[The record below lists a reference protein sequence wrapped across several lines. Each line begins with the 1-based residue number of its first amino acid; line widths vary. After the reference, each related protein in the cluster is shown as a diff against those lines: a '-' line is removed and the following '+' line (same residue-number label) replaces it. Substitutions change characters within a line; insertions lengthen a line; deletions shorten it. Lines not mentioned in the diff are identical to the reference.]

1 MAYHLGEGGARS
13 VASPAVVIEA
23 LAHMSPGAAALHQ
36 FLPRLLVLDPCLNA
50 ATPLLLAAGVIQG
63 GAELVG
69 VLTCQTLCVVGVERG
84 ERSGF
89 VSIVVGVWCAAAGC
103 FVLLPQ

>member
-1 MAYHLGEGGARS
+1 MAYHLGEGGPRP

-50 ATPLLLAAGVIQG
+50 ATPLLLAAWVIQG
-63 GAELVG
+63 GTELVR
-69 VLTCQTLCVVGVERG
+69 VLTRQPLCVVGVERPA
-84 ERSGF
+84 S
-89 VSIVVGVWCAAAGC
+89 
-103 FVLLPQ
+103 